1 MFEFVRTHNRLLQ
14 FLLALFIVPSFILVG
29 IQGYTR
35 FTEGGNATVAKVDG
49 QPITQAEWDQAQQRQ
64 VERVRQQMPTVDVK
78 MFDTPEMKRRTLEG
92 LVQERVLLTAVQKM
106 HLEASDSRLLN
117 TLATMPELAALRGPD
132 GRIDPAQYKQML
144 QAQGYT
150 PEGFEARLKQDLA
163 QRQVLLGIG
172 ESGIAPEKVARTA
185 ADAFLQQREARLQR
199 FDTAAFLPQ
208 VKPTDAEVQA
218 WYAKPE
224 NQAQF
229 RAPEQATIEYVV
241 LDLNALKAG
250 ITVSDKDLHDYY
262 DQNAARYGTPEERH
276 AAHILIKAEKS
287 APAAER
293 DKAKARAQALLAE
306 ARKNPAGFAELAK
319 KNSEDPGSKEQG
331 GDLGFFTREAMV
343 KPFSDAAFK
352 LKPGEV
358 SEVVESDFGFHVIKL
373 LEARGGQKKGFEEV
387 RAQIEDEVKRQ
398 LAQRKYSEVAEQ
410 FSNTV
415 YEQSE
420 SLQPVVDRLK
430 LEKKT
435 AKLARQVQPQAG
447 APLNSQKFIDAVF
460 SADSLRTKRNTEAV
474 EVAPS
479 TLASAHVLSYAPAH
493 VRPLAEVQD
502 KVRERVAQ
510 QQAAALARKA
520 GAERLQALQKNPA
533 DANGLGD
540 PVQVSRR
547 AANGL
552 PRQVVDAVLGADAA
566 KLPSVTGVDLGDAG
580 YLVARIEKV
589 SPPTLNAEEATGL
602 RASYANAFAG
612 AEAQAYLEALKRRY
626 KAEIKVPAPKP
637 AEGAASSAAVAAN

>member
-29 IQGYTR
+29 IQGYSS
-35 FTEGGNATVAKVDG
+35 FTEAGNATVAKVDG
-49 QPITQAEWDQAQQRQ
+49 QSITQAEWDLAQQRQ

-78 MFDTPEMKRRTLEG
+78 MFDTPEMKRRTLES
-92 LVQERVLLTAVQKM
+92 LVQERVLITAAQKM
-106 HLEASDSRLLN
+106 HLEASDSRLVSMLSS
-117 TLATMPELAALRGPD
+117 MPELAALRGPD

-150 PEGFEARLKQDLA
+150 PELFEARLRQDLA
-163 QRQVLLGIG
+163 QQQVLLGIG
-172 ESGIAPEKVARTA
+172 ATGIAPEKVARSA
-185 ADAFLQQREARLQR
+185 ADAFLQQREVKLQR

-224 NQAQF
+224 NQALF
-229 RAPEQATIEYVV
+229 RAPEQATIEYAV

-250 ITVSDKDLHDYY
+250 ITVSDKDLRDYY
-262 DQNAARYGTPEERH
+262 EQNASRFGTPEERH
-276 AAHILIKAEKS
+276 AAHILVKAEKS

-319 KNSEDPGSKEQG
+319 KNSEDPGSKDQG

-343 KPFSDAAFK
+343 KPFSDAAFA
-352 LKPGEV
+352 LKPGEL
-358 SEVVESDFGFHVIKL
+358 SDVVESDFGFHVIKL
-373 LEARGGQKKGFEEV
+373 LEVRGGQKKSFEEV

-398 LAQRKYSEVAEQ
+398 LAQRKYAEVAEQ
-410 FSNTV
+410 FSNMV
-415 YEQSE
+415 YEQSDN
-420 SLQPVVDRLK
+420 LQPVVDKLK

-435 AKLARQVQPQAG
+435 ATVTRQPQPQAG
-447 APLNSQKFIDAVF
+447 VPLNSQKFIDAVF
-460 SADSLRTKRNTEAV
+460 SADSLRAKRNTEAV

-479 TLASAHVLSYAPAH
+479 TLASARVVNHAPAR
-493 VRPLAEVQD
+493 VRPLAEVQEQ
-502 KVRERVAQ
+502 VRQRVAQ

-520 GAERLQALQKNPA
+520 GAERLKALQQNPA
-533 DANGLGD
+533 DAAGLGE

-547 AANGL
+547 GGSV
-552 PRQVVDAVLGADAA
+552 PREVVDAVLGADAT
-566 KLPSVTGVDLGDAG
+566 KLPAATGVDLGDAG
-580 YLVARIEKV
+580 YVVVRIDKV
-589 SPPTLNAEEATGL
+589 SPPTLSAEEATAL

-626 KAEIKVPAPKP
+626 KAEIKVPAPQP
-637 AEGAASSAAVAAN
+637 AEGAASSVAG

>member
-49 QPITQAEWDQAQQRQ
+49 QAITQAEWDQAQQRQ

-78 MFDTPEMKRRTLEG
+78 MFDTPEMKHRTLEG
-92 LVQERVLLTAVQKM
+92 LVQERVLLTAVQKQ
-106 HLEASDSRLLN
+106 HLETSDARLVN
-117 TLATMPELAALRGPD
+117 ALATMPDFAALRGPD
-132 GRIDPAQYKQML
+132 GHLDPAQYKQML

-150 PEGFEARLKQDLA
+150 PELFEARLKQDLA
-163 QRQVLLGIG
+163 QQQVLAGIG
-172 ESGIAPEKVARTA
+172 ATGIAPDKVARAA
-185 ADAFLQQREARLQR
+185 ADAFLQQREVRVQR
-199 FDTAAFLPQ
+199 FETAAFLPQ

-241 LDLNALKAG
+241 LNLDALKAG

-262 DQNAARYGTPEERH
+262 DQNASRYGTPQERH
-276 AAHILIKAEKS
+276 AAHILVKADKS

-293 DKAKARAQALLAE
+293 DKAKAKAQALLAE

-319 KNSEDPGSKEQG
+319 KNSDDPGSKDQG

-343 KPFSDAAFK
+343 KPFSDAAFA
-352 LKPGEV
+352 LKPGEI
-358 SEVVESDFGFHVIKL
+358 SDVVESDFGFHVIKL
-373 LEARGGQKKGFEEV
+373 LETRGGQKKSFEEV
-387 RAQIEDEVKRQ
+387 RPQIEDEVKRQ
-398 LAQRKYSEVAEQ
+398 LAQRKYAEVAEQ

-415 YEQSE
+415 YEQAD
-420 SLQPVVDRLK
+420 SLQPVVDKLK

-435 AKLARQVQPQAG
+435 ATVQRQPQPQA
-447 APLNSQKFIDAVF
+447 APPLNSQKFLDALF

-479 TLASAHVLSYAPAH
+479 TLASGRIVSYAPAH
-493 VRPLAEVQD
+493 VLPLAEVQD
-502 KVRERVAQ
+502 KVRQRVAQ
-510 QQAAALARKA
+510 QQAAELARKA
-520 GAERLQALQKNPA
+520 GAERLKALQQNPA
-533 DANGLGD
+533 DANGLGE

-547 AANGL
+547 GAGNL
-552 PRQVVDAVLGADAA
+552 PRQAVDALLAADAA
-566 KLPSVTGVDLGDAG
+566 KLPAPLGVDLGDAG
-580 YLVARIEKV
+580 YLVARIDKV
-589 SPPTLNAEEATGL
+589 SPPTLSAEDSTAMRT
-602 RASYANAFAG
+602 SYANAFAS

-626 KAEIKVPAPKP
+626 KVEIKVPAPKP
-637 AEGAASSAAVAAN
+637 ADGAASAAQ

>member
-1 MFEFVRTHNRLLQ
+1 
-14 FLLALFIVPSFILVG
+14 LVG

-49 QPITQAEWDQAQQRQ
+49 QAITQAEWDQAQQRQ

-78 MFDTPEMKRRTLEG
+78 MFDTPEMKHRTLEG
-92 LVQERVLLTAVQKM
+92 LVQERVLLTAVQKQ
-106 HLEASDSRLLN
+106 HLETSDTRLVN
-117 TLATMPELAALRGPD
+117 ALATMPDFAALRGPD
-132 GRIDPAQYKQML
+132 GRLDPAQYKQML

-150 PEGFEARLKQDLA
+150 PELFEARLKQDLA
-163 QRQVLLGIG
+163 QQQVLAGIG
-172 ESGIAPEKVARTA
+172 ATGIAPDKVARAA
-185 ADAFLQQREARLQR
+185 ADAFLQQREVRVQR

-241 LDLNALKAG
+241 LNLDALKAG

-262 DQNAARYGTPEERH
+262 DQNASRYGTPEERH
-276 AAHILIKAEKS
+276 AAHILVKADKS

-293 DKAKARAQALLAE
+293 DKAKAKAQALLAE

-319 KNSEDPGSKEQG
+319 KNSEDPGSKDQG

-352 LKPGEV
+352 LKPGEI
-358 SEVVESDFGFHVIKL
+358 SDVVESDFGFHVIKL
-373 LEARGGQKKGFEEV
+373 LEARGGQKKSFEEV
-387 RAQIEDEVKRQ
+387 RPQIEDEVKRQ
-398 LAQRKYSEVAEQ
+398 LAQRKYAEVAEQ

-415 YEQSE
+415 YEQAD
-420 SLQPVVDRLK
+420 SLQPVIDKLK

-435 AKLARQVQPQAG
+435 ATVQRQPQPQAP
-447 APLNSQKFIDAVF
+447 APLNSQKFLDALF

-474 EVAPS
+474 EVAPI
-479 TLASAHVLSYAPAH
+479 TLASGRIVSYAPAH
-493 VRPLAEVQD
+493 VLPLAEVQD
-502 KVRERVAQ
+502 KVRQRVAQ
-510 QQAAALARKA
+510 QQAAELARKA
-520 GAERLQALQKNPA
+520 GAERLKALQQNPA
-533 DANGLGD
+533 DATGLGE

-547 AANGL
+547 GAGNL
-552 PRQVVDAVLGADAA
+552 PRQAVDAVLAADAA
-566 KLPSVTGVDLGDAG
+566 KLPAPLGVDLGDAG
-580 YLVARIEKV
+580 YLVARIDKV
-589 SPPTLNAEEATGL
+589 APPTLSAEESTAMRG
-602 RASYANAFAG
+602 SYANAFAS

-626 KAEIKVPAPKP
+626 KVEIKVPAPKP
-637 AEGAASSAAVAAN
+637 AEGAASAAP